1 MSRCCAASRA
11 VVVLGVCQPV
21 NLVNLVCL
29 ELWHERWSS

>member
-21 NLVNLVCL
+21 NLVCL
-29 ELWHERWSS
+29 ELWHERW